1 MADDKTFLEKYSE
14 HLRTGA
20 SDGFDKLT
28 KQAEALGL
36 LARGG
41 PDNSDLLPTAAGE
54 RELPD
59 FMKNSKPGQVPS
71 AGDILG
77 GGTPAPAA
85 AAPTAEATPAAET
98 ATEELPPE
106 TMEDVL
112 KELDALVGMVEI
124 KENVKTLVN
133 LLKIQDERK
142 AHELPIVEIGLHQAY
157 LGNPGTGKTTL
168 ARIIGRVYR
177 ASGRLSKGHLVETD
191 RQGLVGGFVGQTAIK
206 TQEKL
211 EAAKG
216 GVLFVDE
223 AYSLVPEGGDNDFG
237 QEAITTILKF
247 MEDNRD
253 DFVFVAAGYPVEMQ
267 RFLDSNPGLVSRFND
282 TIHFPD
288 YSPEELY
295 AIFSGMT
302 EKNHYTL
309 APAVEAKVLQDF
321 EWFVEHKNRNFANGR
336 QARKYFE
343 ALVENQAN
351 RLSKSKK
358 ANTKAQLK
366 RVTLADLPQDLA
378 KLI

>member
-1 MADDKTFLEKYSE
+1 MADPKSFLEKYSE
-14 HLRTGA
+14 HLLTGA
-20 SDGFDKLT
+20 SDSFDKLT
-28 KQAEALGL
+28 KQAENMGL

-41 PDNSDLLPTAAGE
+41 PDNSDQLKPTE
-54 RELPD
+54 PELPE
-59 FMKNSKPGQVPS
+59 FMRNSKPGEVPS

-77 GGTPAPAA
+77 VGKSAPV
-85 AAPTAEATPAAET
+85 TPAAV
-98 ATEELPPE
+98 ATEETTTVTEVEDELPPE
-106 TMEDVL
+106 TMEEVL
-112 KELDALVGMVEI
+112 KELDKLVGLDEI
-124 KENVKTLVN
+124 KDNIKTLVN

-142 AHELPIVEIGLHQAY
+142 AHELPVVEIGLHQAY
-157 LGNPGTGKTTL
+157 LGNPGTGKTTI
-168 ARIIGRVYR
+168 ARIIGRVYK

-237 QEAITTILKF
+237 QESITTILKF

-253 DFVFVAAGYPVEMQ
+253 DFVFIAAGYPVEMQ

-282 TIHFPD
+282 TITFPD
-288 YSPEELY
+288 YTAEELY
-295 AIFSGMT
+295 KIFSGMT
-302 EKNHYTL
+302 EKNHYKL
-309 APAVEAKVLQDF
+309 SAPVVAKVKEHF
-321 EWFVEHKNRNFANGR
+321 AWFIEHKNRNFANGR

-343 ALVENQAN
+343 VIVENQAN
-351 RLSKSKK
+351 RLAKSKK
-358 ANTKAQLK
+358 ANSKIQLK
-366 RVTLADLPQDLA
+366 RVSLDDLPQDLV